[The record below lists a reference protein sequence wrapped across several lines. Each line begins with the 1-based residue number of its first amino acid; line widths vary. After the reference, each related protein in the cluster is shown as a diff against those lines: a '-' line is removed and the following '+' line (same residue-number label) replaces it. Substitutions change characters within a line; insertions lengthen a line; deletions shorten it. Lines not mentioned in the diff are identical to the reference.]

1 MNYLLDTHTLI
12 WAITDPK
19 KLSKSLQE
27 ILQNT
32 DNEVY
37 VSVISFWEISLKY
50 SIGKL
55 YLEDLSPDDF
65 LNASIQ
71 TGFKIL
77 PLEAKI
83 TSNYYKLTA
92 SYHKDPFD
100 RMLIWE
106 AIQRKFVLMS
116 KDGNVRKYVSEGL
129 KVIF

>member
-1 MNYLLDTHTLI
+1 M
-12 WAITDPK
+12 
-19 KLSKSLQE
+19 
-27 ILQNT
+27 
-32 DNEVY
+32 EVY

-65 LNASIQ
+65 PNASIQ

-116 KDGNVRKYVSEGL
+116 KDENVRKYVSEGL
-129 KVIF
+129 KVMF